1 MTWVNEYLRDWP
13 GVGQVFRLERQRTTG
28 GKTTVEVVY
37 GLTSLTPAEASA
49 EQLLSF
55 SRSHWGIENGL
66 HWVRDETLGEDRC
79 RVRRGNAPQVL
90 VSLRN
95 AAIPLL
101 RERKSPS
108 LAAATRELAAH
119 PEIALALLVVP
130 TSIFE

>member
-1 MTWVNEYLRDWP
+1 MNEYLRDWP
-13 GVGQVFRLERQRTTG
+13 GVKQVFRLERERTTG

-49 EQLLSF
+49 EQLLSD

-79 RVRRGNAPQVL
+79 RVRRGSAPRVL
-90 VSLRN
+90 ASLRN
-95 AAIPLL
+95 PAIPLR

-108 LAAATRELAAH
+108 LAAATRELAVH
-119 PEIALALLVVP
+119 PEIALALLNAP
-130 TSIFE
+130 ASIFE